1 MTARSFLA
9 LMVGVAAA
17 SLAAA
22 CSASVAPTSPPSTSS
37 IPNDNG
43 ASPLATPTPATAAAT
58 ATPGSTG
65 GLSGKWSGTY
75 SGTFA
80 GTFTLNWQQSSSTL
94 SGTIDLSTGGTD
106 PISGTVNGS
115 SIQFGTVGGS
125 QAITYSGSVSG
136 NTMSG
141 SYQVKAGSSSGSGNW
156 SATETS

>member
-17 SLAAA
+17 SLAGA
-22 CSASVAPTSPPSTSS
+22 CSASVAPTSPPSSSSSTS
-37 IPNDNG
+37 NDN
-43 ASPLATPTPATAAAT
+43 ATSVAT
-58 ATPGSTG
+58 ATPAPATATATPASTG

-106 PISGTVNGS
+106 SISGTVNGS
-115 SIQFGTVGGS
+115 SIQFGTVGAS

-141 SYQVKAGSSSGSGNW
+141 SYQVKAGSTTGSGSW